1 MRITWATVALLS
13 WFGVMLVAFISAV
26 VACLRRRVRGLA
38 HGGVMLF
45 GGLLTFGFVS
55 GIIGVYKTTGYA
67 QTIPFW
73 VSITAGLAGLAL
85 LLFGIKRVWI
95 DLL

>member
-1 MRITWATVALLS
+1 MKITWATVALLA
-13 WFGVMLVAFISAV
+13 WFGVMLFAFISAV
-26 VACLRRRVRGLA
+26 VACRRRRLRGLA

-55 GIIGVYKTTGYA
+55 GIIGAYETGGYA
-67 QTIPFW
+67 QTFPFW
-73 VSITAGLAGLAL
+73 ASITTGFAGLTLVL
-85 LLFGIKRVWI
+85 LGIKRVWI